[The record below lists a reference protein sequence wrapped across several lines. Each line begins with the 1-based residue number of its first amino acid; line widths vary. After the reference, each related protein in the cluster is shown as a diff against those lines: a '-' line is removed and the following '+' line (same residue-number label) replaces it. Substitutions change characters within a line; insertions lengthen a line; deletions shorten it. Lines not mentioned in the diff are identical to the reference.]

1 MWTCIE
7 ERNGNKKFGR
17 IVRKIVF
24 GHIYATRTALLSS
37 NPIPTTALEHLE
49 VISQFN
55 IEKCFLAFVLLN
67 SNSDW

>member
-7 ERNGNKKFGR
+7 ERNGNNKFGR
-17 IVRKIVF
+17 IMRKIVF

-49 VISQFN
+49 V
-55 IEKCFLAFVLLN
+55 LL
-67 SNSDW
+67 